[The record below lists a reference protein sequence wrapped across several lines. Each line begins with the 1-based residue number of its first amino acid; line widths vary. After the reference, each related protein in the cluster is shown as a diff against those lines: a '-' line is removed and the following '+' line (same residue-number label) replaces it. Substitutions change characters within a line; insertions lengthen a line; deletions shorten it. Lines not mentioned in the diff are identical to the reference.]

1 MPRYAVW
8 LLVFVFVI
16 YAFIWPVLAGFEKY
30 CMSQTE
36 RYGGHKDG
44 ICGDELSLV
53 VTLVC
58 EGKFSLPKKRSVDHK
73 NSNEDIFPRFSPL
86 QGQILGKRNALSYLG
101 KSKRFYDY
109 GSSYQ
114 GIVCECCYNHCSLD
128 ELSQYC
134 LFDKKDS

>member
-73 NSNEDIFPRFSPL
+73 NSNK
-86 QGQILGKRNALSYLG
+86 GKYFKDCLFAEIMLISYL
-101 KSKRFYDY
+101 FYL
-109 GSSYQ
+109 
-114 GIVCECCYNHCSLD
+114 V
-128 ELSQYC
+128 
-134 LFDKKDS
+134 